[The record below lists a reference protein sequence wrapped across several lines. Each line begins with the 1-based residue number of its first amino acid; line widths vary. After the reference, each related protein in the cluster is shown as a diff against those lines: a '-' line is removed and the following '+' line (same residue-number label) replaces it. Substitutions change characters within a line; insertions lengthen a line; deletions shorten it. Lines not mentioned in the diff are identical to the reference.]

1 VCVTEVVRADDDDD
15 DDDDDGNG
23 DVVYGMCVCVCVCAR
38 IDNDDKADPGQRTAG
53 RTRAR
58 GTYVYVVHLPTLS
71 VGLSSFIT
79 CPPCTHWLHACT
91 QRLHTLDL
99 H

>member
-1 VCVTEVVRADDDDD
+1 MMMMMMMMMMVMEMLCTA
-15 DDDDDGNG
+15 
-23 DVVYGMCVCVCVCAR
+23 CVCVCVCAR

-79 CPPCTHWLHACT
+79 CPPRTHRPHA
-91 QRLHTLDL
+91 RSAHI